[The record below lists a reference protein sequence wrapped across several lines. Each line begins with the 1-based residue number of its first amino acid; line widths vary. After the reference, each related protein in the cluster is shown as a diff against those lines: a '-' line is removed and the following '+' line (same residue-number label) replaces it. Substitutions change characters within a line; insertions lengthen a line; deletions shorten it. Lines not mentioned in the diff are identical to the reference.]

1 MSAPPGHGLVIVRK
15 SLDRNQALQLAIALC
30 EFGAVIVATEEEKV
44 TEARQRNRVYATLK
58 SIDERLEVV
67 VKLLGY
73 ISILIVT
80 PLVFV
85 LSYIGY
91 DINAALGIREAS
103 ESQKAAAA
111 ELSAEGWSVDPA
123 GALRALAESNESFD
137 RFLLIGELPEDAA
150 ALEAIRSVIVSG
162 GKPASTSAAFRSY
175 INADQKR
182 ADEVLGHIAT
192 FNVVLERLKA
202 NGYTSEAEF
211 CSSLSGFVQS
221 GDFVLN
227 LNENRN
233 CEAAAQSG
241 EYIGVL
247 LVIQEALK
255 QWSQVTD
262 GATVVEVSQADQVS
276 ISSRF
281 ARVDAAAEIQPFSSE
296 ALFSSTS
303 GKVHRFRT
311 AMKVLSPPA
320 YWESKGAWS
329 IALLEQGVPN
339 RRGGYL
345 PVVILDAYGEW
356 DVGIQDCFAIL
367 YGLGTSCDVDF
378 SAVLVDGEMHVTSV
392 TKVYAVS
399 DGQSD
404 IPFLTGI
411 DFALEQLQ

>member
-1 MSAPPGHGLVIVRK
+1 MA
-15 SLDRNQALQLAIALC
+15 A
-30 EFGAVIVATEEEKV
+30 EEEKA
-44 TEARQRNRVYATLK
+44 TEAGQRNRIYATLK

-91 DINAALGIREAS
+91 DINAALGIRETS

-111 ELSAEGWSVDPA
+111 ELSAEGWSVDSA
-123 GALRALAESNESFD
+123 GALKALAESNENFD
-137 RFLLIGELPEDAA
+137 KFLLIGEIPENEA
-150 ALEAIRSVIVSG
+150 ALEAIRVVIVSG
-162 GKPASTSAAFRSY
+162 KKPASTSEAFTSY
-175 INADQKR
+175 INSDQKR
-182 ADEVLGHIAT
+182 VGEVLAHIGT
-192 FNVVLERLKA
+192 FNGVVERLKA
-202 NGYTSEAEF
+202 GGYTSEAEF
-211 CSSLSGFVQS
+211 CSSFTGFVQG
-221 GDFVLN
+221 GDFAMN
-227 LNENRN
+227 LSANKN

-241 EYIGVL
+241 EYVGIL
-247 LVIQEALK
+247 LAIHGALK
-255 QWSQVTD
+255 QWSQVID
-262 GATVVEVSQADQVS
+262 GASVVEVSQADQVS
-276 ISSRF
+276 FSSRF
-281 ARVDAAAEIQPFSSE
+281 AKNEAAAEIQPFSSE
-296 ALFSSTS
+296 AFFSSTA
-303 GKVHRFRT
+303 GTVHRFRT

-329 IALLEQGVPN
+329 IALLEQEVPN

-345 PVVILDAYGEW
+345 PVVIVDAYGEW

-378 SAVLVDGEMHVTSV
+378 SAVLVDGEMHVTAV